1 MFAKLAGR
9 NVRRQL
15 GNYLIYFI
23 TVSLTVALMFAMNNV
38 TYSDQLA
45 DKAETMG
52 NVSQGILGVT
62 IAGAVITAFVLGYA
76 TSFMLKL
83 RKREFGT
90 YLTLGMTRRNLLSI
104 FLTETMIMCLI
115 ALGTGIALGMFIY
128 QGMMFL
134 IMRLMEVEI
143 EMADY
148 SPEGLLLTVVLV
160 CAMFILA
167 SAASALYLKRVKIY
181 DLIHGDR
188 VVDKQV
194 KHPAAWLAAGIVS
207 LGGMV
212 ASFVIFKEAVDSVM
226 TGSTSGMGIFGS
238 MALMSVSIVMMHIA
252 AARSVTAFMLKNR
265 RFCSRGT
272 NTFTLRQLSGK
283 MRANSVMAGLLSFLI
298 AFAVI
303 GVDVSFTQKVSEE
316 MSIDTYYPFDVTL
329 MEDVYNT
336 EESGEEEGSPITP
349 EEGKR
354 IIERYSPVK
363 EEIPYTIY
371 DTGEG
376 YLHSFTPWTGEGY
389 EGLTDTVIKESEYN
403 RLREAKGY
411 DPVDLEGGFLIG
423 SEDASIRNSDFSGA
437 LLELGGKTYEYR
449 GMADNWFDIFW
460 IYFVAVV
467 PDEAAEGLEVAGN
480 CISYDLVKD
489 RYDAEALEEELFYEV
504 TVREGDMEYSQTVN
518 DYRIREAARISRNSF
533 SAIFV
538 VAAIYI
544 GIVFVFMAMA
554 MLALKTLSGISDDRR
569 RYRVLFQL
577 GAGER
582 EQRKTLFRQIFSF
595 FFLPFAVPLL
605 SSIPAAWLCAYMIK
619 QAGLAEGTGFIYVI
633 SAIVVAVMII
643 IYALYFLATYMI
655 ARRNVVYSEG

>member
-207 LGGMV
+207 LG
-212 ASFVIFKEAVDSVM
+212 E
-226 TGSTSGMGIFGS
+226 
-238 MALMSVSIVMMHIA
+238 
-252 AARSVTAFMLKNR
+252 
-265 RFCSRGT
+265 
-272 NTFTLRQLSGK
+272 
-283 MRANSVMAGLLSFLI
+283 
-298 AFAVI
+298 
-303 GVDVSFTQKVSEE
+303 
-316 MSIDTYYPFDVTL
+316 
-329 MEDVYNT
+329 
-336 EESGEEEGSPITP
+336 
-349 EEGKR
+349 
-354 IIERYSPVK
+354 
-363 EEIPYTIY
+363 
-371 DTGEG
+371 
-376 YLHSFTPWTGEGY
+376 W
-389 EGLTDTVIKESEYN
+389 
-403 RLREAKGY
+403 
-411 DPVDLEGGFLIG
+411 
-423 SEDASIRNSDFSGA
+423 
-437 LLELGGKTYEYR
+437 
-449 GMADNWFDIFW
+449 
-460 IYFVAVV
+460 
-467 PDEAAEGLEVAGN
+467 
-480 CISYDLVKD
+480 
-489 RYDAEALEEELFYEV
+489 
-504 TVREGDMEYSQTVN
+504 
-518 DYRIREAARISRNSF
+518 
-533 SAIFV
+533 
-538 VAAIYI
+538 
-544 GIVFVFMAMA
+544 
-554 MLALKTLSGISDDRR
+554 
-569 RYRVLFQL
+569 
-577 GAGER
+577 
-582 EQRKTLFRQIFSF
+582 
-595 FFLPFAVPLL
+595 
-605 SSIPAAWLCAYMIK
+605 
-619 QAGLAEGTGFIYVI
+619 
-633 SAIVVAVMII
+633 
-643 IYALYFLATYMI
+643 
-655 ARRNVVYSEG
+655 